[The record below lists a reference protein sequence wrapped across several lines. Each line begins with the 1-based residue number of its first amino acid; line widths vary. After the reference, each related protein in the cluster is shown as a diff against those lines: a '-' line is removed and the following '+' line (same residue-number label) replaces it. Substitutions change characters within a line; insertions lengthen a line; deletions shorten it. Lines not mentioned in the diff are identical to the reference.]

1 MHLHLWLR
9 EKNIEGDIEREEEK
23 TKMSYVF
30 FSLFSVKK
38 IHVHV
43 QLVQE
48 ITILLCMK
56 SVEK

>member
-1 MHLHLWLR
+1 MVER
-9 EKNIEGDIEREEEK
+9 KNIEGDIEREGEK

>member
-9 EKNIEGDIEREEEK
+9 EKNIEGDIEREGEK
-23 TKMSYVF
+23 TKMSYVS